1 MQQQLF
7 RRREVLKTL
16 LVSTATSLIGGKL
29 WAAQTVSDVTPAI
42 DPTIGIARFAVSGF
56 PALAIDG
63 GSVRLGS
70 FGFLL
75 DAGPLKPIIINRVS
89 ATEFAVLDS
98 QCPHRGCVV
107 NPYDRGSG
115 LVICPCHGSQ
125 FDIRGNLVQGPA
137 PLSLYRYDSFIANGI
152 LEIQLLDYGFD
163 VTQTLVLNGAQ
174 QRLQLSAHTLPG
186 VEYEVR
192 FGTDLKSLPASVPFA
207 QTLSGEP
214 GNGALHGDGTVKSA
228 YVIPKPG
235 FYQLACRMT
244 QV

>member
-1 MQQQLF
+1 MQQQLL
-7 RRREVLKTL
+7 RRRDVLKTL
-16 LVSTATSLIGGKL
+16 LVSSATSLIGNKL
-29 WAAQTVSDVTPAI
+29 WAAQTVSDITPAI
-42 DPTIGIARFAVSGF
+42 DPTIGIARLAVSSF
-56 PALAIDG
+56 PALATDG

-70 FGFLL
+70 FGFFL

-89 ATEFAVLDS
+89 ATEFAVLNTE
-98 QCPHRGCVV
+98 CPHRGCVV
-107 NPYDRGSG
+107 NPYDRGAG

-137 PLSLYRYDSFIANGI
+137 PFSLYRYDSSFANGI
-152 LEIQLLDYGFD
+152 LEVQILDYGFD

-174 QRLQLSAHTLPG
+174 QRLQLSAQTLPG

-192 FGTDLKSLPASVPFA
+192 FAADLKALPAPAPFA

-214 GNGALHGDGTVKSA
+214 GSVALHGDGTIKSA

-235 FYQLACRMT
+235 FYQLACRLT